1 MAMTFIDE
9 HDSSTN
15 HRPRGVVERIES
27 ALVTVLIGNEQE
39 EWTFP
44 AGTVPAG
51 VEVGDVLILSPTE
64 HGWRIEGIDPEPA
77 AIVWHDDIDAKL
89 DKVRHER
96 PSLFSR
102 PPAATPPAPRP
113 TRPSALRRQNLRGL
127 GAAR

>member
-1 MAMTFIDE
+1 MALTFIEE
-9 HDSSTN
+9 HDTN
-15 HRPRGVVERIES
+15 QRHSHGLVERIE
-27 ALVTVLIGNEQE
+27 AGLVTVMIGNQQD

-51 VEVGDVLILSPTE
+51 VEVGDVLLLSPTE
-64 HGWRIEGIDPEPA
+64 HGWRIEGIDHDPA
-77 AIVWHDDIDAKL
+77 TIRWHDDMQAKL
-89 DKVRHER
+89 DKVRMER

-127 GAAR
+127 GALH